1 MSELHVIFDKNE
13 NNLILKATK
22 MKNSDS
28 TAWVTWL
35 YIQIWIRF
43 IKALMKYAIYSIFF
57 FFADGCAVSAKKQPG
72 ELEVKQEVK
81 NCLWLYNLLASVF
94 KVTGFTTAC
103 SWSNPSKMVFT
114 DSKRTSKAGVE
125 QSQMSAYSVAK
136 RQTLDIFYCIPT
148 Y

>member
-1 MSELHVIFDKNE
+1 ML
-13 NNLILKATK
+13 
-22 MKNSDS
+22 
-28 TAWVTWL
+28 
-35 YIQIWIRF
+35 F
-43 IKALMKYAIYSIFF
+43 IVKKFF
-57 FFADGCAVSAKKQPG
+57 FFFTFFADGNCAVSAKTQPG

-81 NCLWLYNLLASVF
+81 TCLWLYNLLASVF

-103 SWSNPSKMVFT
+103 SWSNSSKMVFT

-136 RQTLDIFYCIPT
+136 RQTLDIFYCVPT